1 MTTEFGK
8 RILKKTLEKGITLK
22 DIATGIGMSDAEI
35 SYIVRGKRKSQ
46 DVQKRIE
53 EYVDNLADNCKISEY
68 EKEIRFKLIDADI
81 PVSQLAKQLGIS
93 RAAAYYA
100 ITNKRGYDKI
110 RERIEEMLA

>member
-8 RILKKTLEKGITLK
+8 RILKKTIEKGITLK
-22 DIATGIGMSDAEI
+22 DIANGIGMSDAEI

-46 DVQKRIE
+46 DVQKKIE
-53 EYVDNLADNCKISEY
+53 EYVDGLADNCKVDEF
-68 EKEIRFKLIDADI
+68 EKEIRFKLIDADMS
-81 PVSQLAKQLGIS
+81 VSQLAKQLEVS

-110 RERIEEMLA
+110 RERIEETLA

>member
-8 RILKKTLEKGITLK
+8 KILKKIIEKGITLK
-22 DIATGIGMSDAEI
+22 DIANGIGMSDAEI
-35 SYIVRGKRKSQ
+35 SYIVRGKRKSS
-46 DVQKRIE
+46 DVQKKIE
-53 EYVDNLADNCKISEY
+53 EYVDGLSDNCTISDY
-68 EKEIRFKLIDADI
+68 EKEIRFKLIDADM
-81 PVSQLAKQLGIS
+81 PVSQLAKQIGIS